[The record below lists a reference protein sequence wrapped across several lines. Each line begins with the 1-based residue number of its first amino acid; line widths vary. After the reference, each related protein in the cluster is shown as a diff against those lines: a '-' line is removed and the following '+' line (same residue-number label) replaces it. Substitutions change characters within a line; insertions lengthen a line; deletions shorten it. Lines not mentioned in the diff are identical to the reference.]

1 MWIAGIALVVLHFA
15 PGFIAR
21 LRQAHQPAPKP
32 SPVRIAPVQAVA
44 PAAPVV
50 PPVDPQVARSMG
62 FWTGQ
67 SIRPDEAKSCM
78 LHLELKPTPVKPADY
93 TGYLTIS
100 CGPTLALM
108 NNRMS
113 QSGEARAILTQMMPV
128 SSILS
133 GPALNGSIT
142 LHADQVIGAPKGC
155 TTSDLILTPLEIT
168 TSLRNGRKR
177 LIPAMEETW
186 F

>member
-1 MWIAGIALVVLHFA
+1 
-15 PGFIAR
+15 
-21 LRQAHQPAPKP
+21 
-32 SPVRIAPVQAVA
+32 
-44 PAAPVV
+44 
-50 PPVDPQVARSMG
+50 
-62 FWTGQ
+62 
-67 SIRPDEAKSCM
+67 M